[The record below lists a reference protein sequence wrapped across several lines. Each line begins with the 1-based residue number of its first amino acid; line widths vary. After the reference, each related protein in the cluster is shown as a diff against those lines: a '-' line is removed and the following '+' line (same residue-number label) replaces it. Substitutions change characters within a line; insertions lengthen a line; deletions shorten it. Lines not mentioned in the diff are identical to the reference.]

1 MLKRWHTALSTSL
14 AKQFALASA
23 ALAAAVLLVSALGL
37 LWLAERV
44 LTLREA
50 EHSAAMTGT
59 TLRGIAS
66 HIDELASSTLLASA
80 LTDSSG
86 RDAYLHPFLSS
97 VNHVNAIPVSILF
110 ADFTGTELASND
122 HSAFDAS
129 DRAWLKAHL
138 ARGTEGAKLAAG
150 KQGPDLLAVKLIR
163 LPRTMQ
169 PEGALMYR
177 FSIATVLYSDKTVL
191 EWNSAAA
198 GLGSSS
204 AGLVTA
210 DVALPP
216 PLQTLGL
223 RVGVKPRPIVQW
235 LSARHWAMVVALVM
249 LSALAVVLLGHR
261 VALLLTRQLRQLESF
276 AREVVRKG
284 FTSERAPVSGAD
296 EVAGLAHSINHMLDS
311 LNVQHE
317 RLRDESERRSRL
329 IARYRMLVEGTN
341 AVSWEAVLPD
351 GDYSYVSPQVERM
364 FGFGATEWLQRGF
377 WRRHVHQEDRD
388 TVLRARDEA
397 IRGGM
402 EYSCEYRLC
411 NSSGDELWVEEIGNV
426 VDAVGNSDGPV
437 GLRGILLD
445 VTQRKAA
452 ESEIQRLAFY
462 DPLTALPNRRL
473 LLDRLH
479 KLIDSSAQ
487 SAGCGA
493 ILFID
498 LDNFKTLNDNLGH
511 ETGDLLLKEV
521 AQRLQLAVRKSDLVA
536 RLGGDEFV
544 VLLESGAEPLDDV
557 TRNVEMVAEKILA
570 ALDRPYLLNGNE
582 HHGSASIGVYVF
594 DTSRDSVSEMLKRAD
609 LAMYQSKV
617 AGRNSVR
624 FFEPEMQ
631 VMLSQRAQLEVDLR
645 GALRH
650 GEFVARYQPQV
661 ADSGM
666 LLGFE
671 VLLRWQH
678 PEQGI
683 VPPTRFIHVAEET
696 GLIVPIGM
704 WVLQKACEQLLLWA
718 ERPETAAL
726 RLSVNVSA
734 RQFRHPMF
742 VEHALDI
749 IRRTGVNPSRLRM
762 ELTESLLVDDVN
774 GTIEKMKA
782 LKARGVGFSLDDFGT
797 GYSSLSYLRR
807 LPLDELKIDH
817 SFFRNILTKETDAA
831 IVRTI
836 VVLAQS
842 LKLDLIAEGV
852 EDERQRSFLA
862 SHGCHAYQGFLFGE
876 ALDDEELVLYLDKK
890 MLAGE
895 LATTAAA
902 TEREVPAETSRSR

>member
-1 MLKRWHTALSTSL
+1 MRTLLKRWHVALSTSL

-23 ALAAAVLLVSALGL
+23 GIAAAVLLVSALSL

-44 LTLREA
+44 LTAREA
-50 EHSAAMTGT
+50 EHSAVMAGT
-59 TLRGIAS
+59 TLRGIAL
-66 HIDELASSTLLASA
+66 HMDELANSSLLASA
-80 LTDSSG
+80 LTDSAG

-97 VNHVNAIPVSILF
+97 VNHVNAAPVSILF
-110 ADFTGTELASND
+110 ADFNGTELASND
-122 HSAFDAS
+122 HAAFDTA

-138 ARGTEGAKLAAG
+138 TAGTEGAKLAAG

-169 PEGALMYR
+169 PEGALLYR
-177 FSIATVLYSDKTVL
+177 FSVASVMYSDKVVWD
-191 EWNSAAA
+191 WNSAND
-198 GLGSSS
+198 GIVSSPAS
-204 AGLVTA
+204 LVTA
-210 DVALPP
+210 AVVLPA
-216 PLQTLGL
+216 PLHTLGL
-223 RVGVKPRPIVQW
+223 RVGVKPRPIAQW
-235 LSARHWAMVVALVM
+235 LSASHWVLVGVLVVL
-249 LSALAVVLLGHR
+249 LAVVVVMLGHR
-261 VALLLTRQLRQLESF
+261 VALAITQPLRQLESF

-284 FTSERAPVSGAD
+284 FIRERAPIAGAD
-296 EVAGLAHSINHMLDS
+296 EVAGLARSINHMLDS

-317 RLRDESERRSRL
+317 RLQDESERRSRL

-341 AVSWEAVLPD
+341 AVSWEAVLPG

-364 FGFGATEWLQRGF
+364 FGFAAADWLQRGF
-377 WRRHVHQEDRD
+377 WRRIVHQEDID
-388 TVLRARDEA
+388 NVLRARDEA
-397 IRGGM
+397 IGGGM
-402 EYSCEYRLC
+402 EYSCEYRLR
-411 NSSGDELWVEEIGNV
+411 NSSGNELWVEEIGNV
-426 VDAVGNSDGPV
+426 VGETTGRGTPTA
-437 GLRGILLD
+437 LRGILLD
-445 VTQRKAA
+445 VTQRKEA

-479 KLIDSSAQ
+479 KLMDSSVHS
-487 SAGCGA
+487 SARGA

-521 AQRLQLAVRKSDLVA
+521 AQRLQSAVRKSDLVA

-544 VLLESGAEPLDDV
+544 VLLENGSEQLDVV
-557 TRNVEMVAEKILA
+557 TQHVETVAEKILA
-570 ALDRPYLLNGNE
+570 ALDCPYRLNGSE

-594 DTSRDSVSEMLKRAD
+594 DTSRDTVSEMLKRAD

-617 AGRNSVR
+617 AGRNGIR

-645 GALRH
+645 AALRH
-650 GEFVARYQPQV
+650 GEFVVRYQPQV
-661 ADSGM
+661 GDSGK

-678 PEQGI
+678 PQQGLI
-683 VPPTRFIHVAEET
+683 APSTFIHVAEET

-704 WVLQKACEQLLLWA
+704 WVLQKACEQLVTWA
-718 ERPETAAL
+718 ERTETAGL

-742 VEHALDI
+742 VEHALEVLQ
-749 IRRTGVNPSRLRM
+749 RTGVNPSRLRM
-762 ELTESLLVDDVN
+762 ELTESLLVDDVS
-774 GTIEKMKA
+774 GTIDKMQR
-782 LKARGVGFSLDDFGT
+782 LKDRGVGFSLDDFGT

-817 SFFRNILTKETDAA
+817 SFFRNLLTEETDAA

-852 EDERQRSFLA
+852 ENERQRAFLV
-862 SHGCHAYQGFLFGE
+862 SHGCHAFQGFLFGD
-876 ALDDEELVLYLDKK
+876 ALDDV
-890 MLAGE
+890 E
-895 LATTAAA
+895 LA
-902 TEREVPAETSRSR
+902 RYLGRKLVSGEVTDT